1 MRKVALV
8 VVLAA
13 ALVISN
19 GQAAQ
24 AAMLNDKQSEEI
36 VRRYA
41 AYHVLLRC
49 ADSGAFLSFVPV
61 SGADNPESYVQSGSW
76 INPPA
81 EAIGDARVVRALSLG
96 NAPLRCPQGVRLAK
110 SILAPSSSTVE
121 FMQTLGYSVNTAR
134 NTLELKAPAGQT
146 GEAIRLSVVEK
157 YHRNGYPTSIDP
169 QAPGG
174 GLSLAPEQIANAGFL
189 LEDARYWM
197 GLQYLQKECSE
208 YVKGIAT
215 DDENTSQVTLFADGK
230 LVTKIYQGKDSTET
244 ETKPCGVADS
254 VSSLAH
260 GLSNK
265 YSRELTN
272 AKKDAILAPL
282 LDGMCSGETTGPTGD
297 SQQDCRRKYREAF
310 NACYV
315 ARTPGP
321 AAGPRPSLDGAPILP
336 TAKELAGCIARR
348 TGGNL
353 ERIRKLVTEGFEA
366 SKSTSLP
373 PSNITGDSTAAT
385 TDGGGESQSS
395 CNISGGMGWLI
406 CPAISLLATISDAAF
421 GIVSNHLTIAPKM
434 LSTEKGNDGAYQAWS
449 AVRTI
454 ANAGF
459 VIIFLVVI
467 FSHLTGAGG
476 GRP

>member
-1 MRKVALV
+1 MMRNVALV
-8 VVLAA
+8 VALAA
-13 ALVISN
+13 ALVIAN

-41 AYHVLLRC
+41 AYHILMRC
-49 ADSGAFLSFVPV
+49 AHQDAFIGSIPHDKASDPGSYVSESTRGPVYGQTKTMAISDERVVKALSF
-61 SGADNPESYVQSGSW
+61 GET
-76 INPPA
+76 
-81 EAIGDARVVRALSLG
+81 SLT
-96 NAPLRCPQGVRLAK
+96 CKQGMGYAK
-110 SILAPSSSTVE
+110 NILAPNSSTVE
-121 FMQTLGYSVNTAR
+121 FMKTLGYSVNTDD
-134 NTLELKAPAGQT
+134 NVVEISAPLNQT
-146 GEAIRLSVVEK
+146 NEIVRLSTIGK
-157 YHRNGYPTSIDP
+157 YRRDGYPTSVENSD
-169 QAPGG
+169 
-174 GLSLAPEQIANAGFL
+174 SLTPERLASANFL
-189 LEDARYWM
+189 PEDVRYWM

-208 YVKGIAT
+208 YVKGLAT
-215 DDENTSQVTLFADGK
+215 DDKNTSKVTLFADGK

-244 ETKPCGVADS
+244 ETKPCGIADS

-260 GLSNK
+260 GLSDK
-265 YSRELTN
+265 YSRELAN
-272 AKKDAILAPL
+272 AKKEAILAPL
-282 LDGMCSGETTGPTGD
+282 LDGMCSGDAGDPTDD

-321 AAGPRPSLDGAPILP
+321 AAGPRPDLDGAPILP
-336 TAKELAGCIARR
+336 TAKELAECIARR
-348 TGGNL
+348 TGGNM
-353 ERIRKLVTEGFEA
+353 EEIQQLVAKGLEA
-366 SKSTSLP
+366 SASVSI
-373 PSNITGDSTAAT
+373 SAGNITGDSTAAT
-385 TDGGGESQSS
+385 TDGGGDSQSS

-406 CPAISLLATISDAAF
+406 CPAISLLATVSDAAF

-434 LSTEKGNDGAYQAWS
+434 LSTEKGEDGAYQAWS
-449 AVRTI
+449 AIRTI

>member
-1 MRKVALV
+1 MSIVRKVAL

-13 ALVISN
+13 ALVIGN

-24 AAMLNDKQSEEI
+24 AAMLDDKQSEEI

-41 AYHVLLRC
+41 AFHIIVAC
-49 ADSGAFLSFVPV
+49 ARKEAFKPSVPADRMNDPGWYVV
-61 SGADNPESYVQSGSW
+61 SNKTAVSAEESSINAALGFKGS
-76 INPPA
+76 
-81 EAIGDARVVRALSLG
+81 EE
-96 NAPLRCPQGVRLAK
+96 RLMCNEGMHQAK
-110 SILAPSSSTVE
+110 NILAPSSSTSD
-121 FMQTLGYSVNTAR
+121 FMKSLGYIADSAADVMRRSKTKEEMVQSALSTYGRSNWPTA
-134 NTLELKAPAGQT
+134 
-146 GEAIRLSVVEK
+146 LS
-157 YHRNGYPTSIDP
+157 
-169 QAPGG
+169 PG
-174 GLSLAPEQIANAGFL
+174 IGFL
-189 LEDARYWM
+189 LPNNINKADFLPEDARYWM
-197 GLQYLQKECSE
+197 AQQFLNKKCKTFEKTSE
-208 YVKGIAT
+208 
-215 DDENTSQVTLFADGK
+215 FADPEK
-230 LVTKIYQGKDSTET
+230 ASSVTFFRDNTLVTEQYQDVKSSAHTT
-244 ETKPCGVADS
+244 LPCEVADA
-254 VSSLAH
+254 VSTAATN
-260 GLSNK
+260 LSAK
-265 YSRELTN
+265 YNRELTN
-272 AKKDAILAPL
+272 AKKDAILTPL
-282 LDGMCSGETTGPTGD
+282 LDGMCSGDATDPTD
-297 SQQDCRRKYREAF
+297 SSRQDCRRKYREAF

-321 AAGPRPSLDGAPILP
+321 AAGPRPNLDGAPILP
-336 TAKELAGCIARR
+336 TAEELAKCIARR
-348 TGGNL
+348 AGGNMNNIKQL
-353 ERIRKLVTEGFEA
+353 IDKGLEA
-366 SKSTSLP
+366 SASVSI
-373 PSNITGDSTAAT
+373 SAGNITGDSTAAT